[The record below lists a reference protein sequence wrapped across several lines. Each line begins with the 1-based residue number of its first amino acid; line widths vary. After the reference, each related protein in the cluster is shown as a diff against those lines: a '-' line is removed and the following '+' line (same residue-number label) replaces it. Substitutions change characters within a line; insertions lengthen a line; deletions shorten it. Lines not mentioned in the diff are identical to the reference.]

1 MARPL
6 GALVEEEAVHAVRVA
21 LHMHR
26 PPPHVVEDTA
36 GDVDVVR
43 DQVALGQPELREEDL
58 VGIGHSDLAPSD
70 PHHSILANVPSYPS
84 SMLEDSQRPAVTL
97 EPLDDYV
104 VVEPSDDEA
113 ETRHGL
119 IIPASAEA
127 GARTG
132 IVTAVGT
139 DPGGVEPG
147 DKVLF
152 PRDAGFDVRLAGT
165 ATKVVRRG
173 ELIARVHD

>member
-1 MARPL
+1 
-6 GALVEEEAVHAVRVA
+6 
-21 LHMHR
+21 
-26 PPPHVVEDTA
+26 
-36 GDVDVVR
+36 
-43 DQVALGQPELREEDL
+43 
-58 VGIGHSDLAPSD
+58 
-70 PHHSILANVPSYPS
+70 
-84 SMLEDSQRPAVTL
+84 MLEETQRPRVTL

-127 GARTG
+127 GSQTG
-132 IVTAVGT
+132 IVIATGAE
-139 DPGGVEPG
+139 PGGVEPG

-152 PRDAGFDVRLAGT
+152 PRGAGFHVRLAGT
-165 ATKVVRRG
+165 AVKVMRRV